1 MKKFV
6 LFAASAIAL
15 LAACNS
21 NEEVMTSIGEGNPQV
36 CTEFQND
43 YQY

>member
-6 LFAASAIAL
+6 LFAASAIVL

-21 NEEVMTSIGEGNPQV
+21 SDDVVTSIDEGNPQV
-36 CTEFQND
+36 
-43 YQY
+43 